1 MEAWT
6 VEFFDLWQKNRIR
19 IAEAVRDGVQRNPY
33 MPVKGYTVDD
43 LVQMV
48 DGVTAMIR
56 EELEGGGSDVRDMY
70 MNAVIPG
77 LLAQGEPLS
86 GLVGQTT
93 MNAIVVHGL
102 IVPQASDKN
111 REQIGTFLTN
121 WYSKFNLDIV
131 RVGLDAG
138 AVG

>member
-1 MEAWT
+1 MEAWAI
-6 VEFFDLWQKNRIR
+6 EFLDLWQSNRVR
-19 IAEAVRDGVQRNPY
+19 IAEAVRDSVQRNTF

-43 LVQMV
+43 LLQMV

-56 EELEGGGSDVRDMY
+56 EELEGTGSDVRDTY

-86 GLVGQTT
+86 GMVGQTT
-93 MNAIVVHGL
+93 MNAVVVHGL
-102 IVPQASDKN
+102 IAPQASEKHRD
-111 REQIGTFLTN
+111 QISTFLTN

-131 RVGLDAG
+131 KVGLESGAAG
-138 AVG
+138 